1 MSSNADAGGG
11 GAARAR
17 GGDRAGLAS
26 YRGGTG
32 PAWARG
38 DADLAYEVLD
48 RAKANVEFS
57 AVQARALVADAAQAL
72 KDAKAAAEAAEQR
85 AAGVEAV
92 AEAEAAAAGGG
103 EG

>member
-11 GAARAR
+11 GAAPAPEVV
-17 GGDRAGLAS
+17 
-26 YRGGTG
+26 TG
-32 PAWARG
+32 PGSAHTAADLAAWARG

-85 AAGVEAV
+85 AAGAEAV